1 MFVLY
6 YSNGKISNSENVYF
20 KQVILKMLQQFL
32 KLTTKS
38 FIFIFKI
45 VNFGRT

>member
-1 MFVLY
+1 MVVLY
-6 YSNGKISNSENVYF
+6 YSNGKKNNLENVYF

-32 KLTTKS
+32 KLTKKI